1 MDEDPILICSPSE
14 AGWVNWQTVRMALVT
29 TVDRDR
35 GEEEKKVIGCSDKSD
50 QVNGSL
56 SFSQHMHG
64 AGSHNT
70 RKCE

>member
-35 GEEEKKVIGCSDKSD
+35 GEEEKKSDRL
-50 QVNGSL
+50 Q
-56 SFSQHMHG
+56 
-64 AGSHNT
+64 
-70 RKCE
+70 